1 MMALSL
7 RVTRRR
13 MAARICLP
21 RAKHWFASQH
31 SLEPVGSTAGLR
43 LFCDDHRGGMWRYEA
58 AWQSRPSRIG
68 APDAPGEWLAPAVHR
83 SDEISKAF
91 ILFAKGLDGA
101 EPTIAPQRPTL

>member
-1 MMALSL
+1 VREASPNGRADLLAACEALVCIATLPSA
-7 RVTRRR
+7 RRFDSG
-13 MAARICLP
+13 A
-21 RAKHWFASQH
+21 
-31 SLEPVGSTAGLR
+31 R

-58 AWQSRPSRIG
+58 ACQSRPSRIG

-83 SDEISKAF
+83 SEEISKAF